1 MSKVKYYLLNKKM
14 EHAEAVLANVA
25 DRDNNIYR
33 VYFEANPI
41 PDEQRKAG
49 FGGINRYKSLEGYD
63 NSKLIIESN
72 KRLDILQKQI
82 VVQSKSLDD
91 IAVLAEEKE
100 KLLSIPRLM
109 HIDLPEK
116 RYYAI
121 GEVAKAF
128 GVNTS
133 LVRFWEKEFDV
144 LKPKKNAKG
153 NRKFTPEDI
162 KNLKF
167 IYHLVKERGFTLEG
181 AKTHLKEEK
190 KQALNNFEIISKL
203 EDVKNQLI
211 KIKQHL

>member
-1 MSKVKYYLLNKKM
+1 
-14 EHAEAVLANVA
+14 
-25 DRDNNIYR
+25 
-33 VYFEANPI
+33 
-41 PDEQRKAG
+41 
-49 FGGINRYKSLEGYD
+49 
-63 NSKLIIESN
+63 
-72 KRLDILQKQI
+72 
-82 VVQSKSLDD
+82 
-91 IAVLAEEKE
+91 
-100 KLLSIPRLM
+100 M

-116 RYYAI
+116 RYYSI

-128 GVNTS
+128 EVNTS
-133 LVRFWEKEFDV
+133 LIRFWEKEFDV

-190 KQALNNFEIISKL
+190 KQALSNFEIVSKL
-203 EDVKNQLI
+203 EDIKNQLI

>member
-1 MSKVKYYLLNKKM
+1 
-14 EHAEAVLANVA
+14 
-25 DRDNNIYR
+25 
-33 VYFEANPI
+33 
-41 PDEQRKAG
+41 
-49 FGGINRYKSLEGYD
+49 
-63 NSKLIIESN
+63 
-72 KRLDILQKQI
+72 
-82 VVQSKSLDD
+82 
-91 IAVLAEEKE
+91 
-100 KLLSIPRLM
+100 M

-128 GVNTS
+128 SVNTS
-133 LVRFWEKEFDV
+133 LIRFWEKEFDV

-190 KQALNNFEIISKL
+190 REALNNFEIISKL
-203 EDVKNQLI
+203 EDVKSQLI
-211 KIKQHL
+211 KIKEQL